1 MLRAAAL
8 VALAAALLPALA
20 STTVEPLVDRR
31 LLLRA
36 SHMCGTQGRYA
47 PGSAYE
53 ANLRR
58 LATVAAE
65 VNASP
70 CNCSAGSV
78 VGRRPDQ
85 VTASA
90 YCYRRLSSIP
100 SANYMCAQDIHTTY
114 IATNMYI
121 SNIVTTR
128 LTIIT
133 KA

>member
-31 LLLRA
+31 LVLRA

-53 ANLRR
+53 ANPRR
-58 LATVAAE
+58 LATTVAAE
-65 VNASP
+65 VSARP

-90 YCYRRLSSIP
+90 YCYWRLP
-100 SANYMCAQDIHTTY
+100 
-114 IATNMYI
+114 
-121 SNIVTTR
+121 TR
-128 LTIIT
+128 FFEEY
-133 KA
+133 